1 MKNYKYFIG
10 IDEVGRGS
18 LAGPVC
24 AAAVLSFSLKKIKNG
39 KTIKDSKKLSEKQRN
54 DWFKYIDKKFFWAF
68 GKVSEILIDKI
79 GIEKANFL
87 AMEKATI
94 NLLKKKRV
102 NFKKTLLLIDG
113 NRLNNRKLKTTNY
126 KLIIKGD
133 EKIPLIAAASIMA
146 KVSRDKLM
154 KKFHDQYPTYKW
166 RENKGYGTKSHFKA
180 IKKNGLSPLHRKSFL
195 KKLP

>member
-1 MKNYKYFIG
+1 MNNYKYYIG

-24 AAAVLSFSLKKIKNG
+24 AAAVLSFSLKKIKN
-39 KTIKDSKKLSEKQRN
+39 TSQIKDSKKLSEKQRGV
-54 DWFKYIDKKFFWAF
+54 WFKYINKNFYWAF
-68 GKVSEILIDKI
+68 GKVSQKIIDKL

-87 AMEKATI
+87 AMEKATTA
-94 NLLKKKRV
+94 LLKKRKI
-102 NFKKTLLLIDG
+102 NLKKTLLLIDG
-113 NRLNNRKLKTTNY
+113 NRLNNYQLQTINH

-133 EKIPLIAAASIMA
+133 EKMPLIAAASIMA

-154 KKFHDQYPTYKW
+154 KKLHLRHSKYNW

-180 IKKNGLSPLHRKSFL
+180 LKHFGLSPWHRKSFL